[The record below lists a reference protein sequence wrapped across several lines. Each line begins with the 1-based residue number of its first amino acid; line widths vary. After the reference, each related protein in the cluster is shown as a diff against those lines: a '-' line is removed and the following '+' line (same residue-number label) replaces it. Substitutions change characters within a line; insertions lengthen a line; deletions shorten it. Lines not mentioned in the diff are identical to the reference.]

1 MNNKQQHILPFW
13 ARICAVGLL
22 YLFIHFTVLLPY
34 LNSDI
39 GIINL
44 TELCDEEN
52 EGEKEEIETEK
63 EFEIDTS
70 TVEKVKGLIIPV
82 FIVKTDK
89 ESILNGLNSKLI
101 EREKEAIS
109 SDEVKGEFLSV
120 GSLENILTSG
130 NWPDKY
136 D

>member
-63 EFEIDTS
+63 EFEIITFQFKLKERSSLYNIDS
-70 TVEKVKGLIIPV
+70 
-82 FIVKTDK
+82 FNTDYQLLHY
-89 ESILNGLNSKLI
+89 S
-101 EREKEAIS
+101 
-109 SDEVKGEFLSV
+109 EVTTPPPELS
-120 GSLENILTSG
+120 
-130 NWPDKY
+130 
-136 D
+136 